1 MSIFD
6 TFFHIAF
13 RIHDWMSATLARHL
27 FTLKKLILVGAHLSL
42 FGFFFPEMRKDFG
55 EIAATVLIG
64 ILFLSPVSQIL
75 RMRLLLQMMS
85 LRREFGILMGYL
97 ATVHGV
103 GYLIDPDW
111 LFSLTMLFQETGL
124 SQESAPYFF
133 GMLAYTLT
141 LPLLFTSNA
150 IAQRMLGGVRWK
162 LLHRSVY
169 ALFAVTILHRY
180 LIQGGDMGSLL
191 QALLLVSA
199 YLLAKLLAYKNF
211 LPPLVKI
218 LSYVSERYR
227 TFTLSKRAVTPGV

>member
-1 MSIFD
+1 MDILFV
-6 TFFHIAF
+6 TAF
-13 RIHDWMSATLARHL
+13 RLHDWMSATLAKNL

-42 FGFFFPEMRKDFG
+42 LGFFFPEMRKDFG
-55 EIAATVLIG
+55 ELAATVLIG

-111 LFSLTMLFQETGL
+111 LLSLTLLFQETGL
-124 SQESAPYFF
+124 SRESAPYFF
-133 GMLAYTLT
+133 GMLAYALT

-150 IAQRMLGGVRWK
+150 LSQRWLGGARWK

-169 ALFAVTILHRY
+169 ALFAMTILHRY
-180 LIQGGDMGSLL
+180 LIQGGEIEGLI

-199 YLLAKLLAYKNF
+199 YILAKWLAYKNF
-211 LPPLVKI
+211 LPPLVK
-218 LSYVSERYR
+218 LQVVVSERYR
-227 TFTLSKRAVTPGV
+227 AYTLAKTVVPPSI